1 MKSKKAKDPF
11 IFYTRHNLTE
21 LLGIKAANLSQLLKY
36 IKEVPGSSIYHHTHR
51 FLQIHLYLSP
61 EPPNDFSYW
70 VANMMREDELAE
82 RLSCIDIMQYSSIR
96 ELRDKI
102 ASIIEEYLKEYPKA
116 KQRYA
121 KEGQEF
127 YFMKSISFA
136 LPTKYVASNLKE
148 FVLALKE
155 VSIHS
160 IYFHIFES
168 RIRLEKGDNDFS
180 FWLRTS
186 LGEHKLAEN
195 ISRID
200 PYTFTLEG
208 LRRKL
213 ISMIEEYLQ
222 NDNA

>member
-1 MKSKKAKDPF
+1 MKLKKARHPF
-11 IFYTRHNLTE
+11 VFYTRHNLTE
-21 LLGIKAANLSQLLKY
+21 LLGIKASNLSQLLKY

-70 VANMMREDELAE
+70 VSNIMREEELAE
-82 RLSCIDIMQYSSIR
+82 RLACIDIIQYSSIR
-96 ELRDKI
+96 ELREKLAI
-102 ASIIEEYLKEYPKA
+102 TIENYLKQNPKA
-116 KQRYA
+116 RQRYA

-127 YFMKSISFA
+127 YFMKSISFV
-136 LPTKYVASNLKE
+136 LPTRYVATNLNE
-148 FVLALKE
+148 FLKALKE

-160 IYFHIFES
+160 IYFHIFEA

-186 LGEHKLAEN
+186 LGEYKLAED

-208 LRRKL
+208 LRKKL
-213 ISMIEEYLQ
+213 ISMVEEHLK
-222 NDNA
+222 NG

>member
-1 MKSKKAKDPF
+1 MKFKKAKAPF

-21 LLGIKAANLSQLLKY
+21 LLGIKACNLSQLLKY
-36 IKEVPGSSIYHHTHR
+36 IREVPGASIYHHTHR

-70 VANMMREDELAE
+70 VVNIMREDELAE
-82 RLSCIDIMQYSSIR
+82 RLACIDIIQYSSIR
-96 ELRDKI
+96 ELREKI
-102 ASIIEEYLKEYPKA
+102 ATTIEQYLKEYPRA

-127 YFMKSISFA
+127 HFMKSISFV
-136 LPTKYVASNLKE
+136 LPTRYIANNLKE

-186 LGEHKLAEN
+186 VGENELAEE

-208 LRRKL
+208 LRKKL
-213 ISMIEEYLQ
+213 ISMVEEHLKSG
-222 NDNA
+222 

>member
-1 MKSKKAKDPF
+1 MKFKKAKAPF

-21 LLGIKAANLSQLLKY
+21 LLGIKAYNLSQLLKY
-36 IKEVPGSSIYHHTHR
+36 IREVPGASIYHHTHR

-70 VANMMREDELAE
+70 VVNIMREDELAE
-82 RLSCIDIMQYSSIR
+82 RLACIDVIQYSSIR
-96 ELRDKI
+96 ELREKI
-102 ASIIEEYLKEYPKA
+102 ATTIEQYLKEYPRA

-127 YFMKSISFA
+127 HFMKSISFV
-136 LPTKYVASNLKE
+136 LPTRYIANNLKE

-186 LGEHKLAEN
+186 VGENELAEN

-208 LRRKL
+208 LRKKL
-213 ISMIEEYLQ
+213 ISMVEEHLKSG
-222 NDNA
+222 

>member
-1 MKSKKAKDPF
+1 LYEVEKARHPF
-11 IFYTRHNLTE
+11 VFYTRHNLTE
-21 LLGIKAANLSQLLKY
+21 LLGIKASNLSQLLKY

-70 VANMMREDELAE
+70 VSNIMREEELAE
-82 RLSCIDIMQYSSIR
+82 RLACIDIIQYSSIR
-96 ELRDKI
+96 ELREKLAI
-102 ASIIEEYLKEYPKA
+102 TIENYLKQNPKA
-116 KQRYA
+116 RQRYA

-127 YFMKSISFA
+127 YFMKSISFV
-136 LPTKYVASNLKE
+136 LPIRYVATNLNE
-148 FVLALKE
+148 FLKALKE

-160 IYFHIFES
+160 IYFHIFEA

-186 LGEHKLAEN
+186 LGEYKLAED

-208 LRRKL
+208 LRKKL
-213 ISMIEEYLQ
+213 ISMVEEHLK
-222 NDNA
+222 NG

>member
-1 MKSKKAKDPF
+1 MKLKKAKDPF
-11 IFYTRHNLTE
+11 VFYTRHNLTQ
-21 LLGIKAANLSQLLKY
+21 LLGVKAANLSQLLKY
-36 IKEVPGSSIYHHTHR
+36 IREVPGSSIYHHTHR

-82 RLSCIDIMQYSSIR
+82 RLACIDIMQYSSIR
-96 ELRDKI
+96 ELRERI
-102 ASIIEEYLKEYPKA
+102 ADTIEKYLKENPKA

-121 KEGQEF
+121 KQGQEF
-127 YFMKSISFA
+127 HFMKSISFV
-136 LPTKYVASNLKE
+136 LPTKYIAWNLKE

-186 LGEHKLAEN
+186 LNENELAEN

-208 LRRKL
+208 LRKKL
-213 ISMIEEYLQ
+213 IFMVEEHLQ
-222 NDNA
+222 NGKS